1 LDWRLQHGSVH
12 LAFAKLHNTWDNPIQ
27 QHEEQSFVCMIL
39 VLTNETVVSSQQTTS
54 SPHTHSTENG

>member
-27 QHEEQSFVCMIL
+27 QHEEQSFMCMIL
-39 VLTNETVVSSQQTTS
+39 VLTNETVAQQTAS
-54 SPHTHSTENG
+54 SPHTHSTEND